1 MNYSDLHALILT
13 YLGFHGADGET
24 ETLISEVLPRVE
36 EAARFRRS
44 EGRFTALPLFLQ
56 KEPYLSFLSG
66 CSSVVLEA
74 VTLGGEVDL
83 LIRRL
88 IRRISKED
96 MAAGVVADACAS
108 ALLETLADEAEEP
121 WGKQRTYRFCPGYG
135 GSDISDVKYILE
147 AVRGERIGITMQQSG
162 LMLPQKT
169 MAGFFGIGKTAQKS
183 CAGCILSEHC
193 AYRKEGRVCYAK

>member
-13 YLGFHGADGET
+13 YLGFHGAGNEET
-24 ETLISEVLPRVE
+24 EALISEVLPRVE
-36 EAARFRRS
+36 QAARFRRS

-88 IRRISKED
+88 SKED
-96 MAAGVVADACAS
+96 VYQSFVADACAS
-108 ALLETLADEAEEP
+108 ALLEALADEAEEP
-121 WGKQRTYRFCPGYG
+121 LGKQRTYRFCPGYG
-135 GSDISDVKYILE
+135 GSDILDVKYILE
-147 AVRGERIGITMQQSG
+147 AVRGDRIGITMQQSG

-169 MAGFFGIGKTAQKS
+169 MAGFVGIGKTAQKS